1 MLNNHEKMVVI
12 FKQRLR
18 ANFEMDS
25 QVFGDHLGSKI
36 NDSFSER
43 TFQSNYT
50 AKAEYLT
57 F

>member
-1 MLNNHEKMVVI
+1 MLNAQEKMAVI

-18 ANFEMDS
+18 ANFEMNL
-25 QVFGDHLGSKI
+25 QVFGDHHGSKTI
-36 NDSFSER
+36 GSYSEHI
-43 TFQSNYT
+43 FQPNYT